1 MRTKNQLPRPYT
13 VTDLYRKKMNVMK
26 FDGAFFDAFG
36 NPEVRGSWLIWGR
49 SGEGKTRFS
58 LQLAKYL
65 TRFGKVLYDSLEEG
79 VSASIREGFRSVQ
92 MEIVKKRIHLLDQEP
107 MNTLMERLT
116 LRNAAQF
123 VIIDSIQYTFMDVA
137 QYKEM
142 LQQFPDKLFIF
153 TSHAKGKEPKGSL
166 AESVWFDS
174 NVKIWVEGYR
184 AFPKSRYGG
193 EQPFDIWPERAQQ
206 YWAGTKTEES

>member
-13 VTDLYRKKMNVMK
+13 VTDIYRKKMNVME
-26 FDGAFFDAFG
+26 FDGAFLDAFG
-36 NPEVRGSWLIWGR
+36 KPEVRGSWLIYGR

-65 TRFGKVLYDSLEEG
+65 TRFGKVLINSLEEG

-92 MEIVKKRIHLLDQEP
+92 METVKKRIHLLDQEP
-107 MNTLMERLT
+107 MNTLIQRLT

-123 VIIDSIQYTFMDVA
+123 VIIDSIQYTFMDIV

-142 LQQFPDKLFIF
+142 LQQFPNKLFIF

-193 EQPFDIWPERAQQ
+193 ELPFDIWPERASQ
-206 YWAGTKTEES
+206 YWAGTKNKEL

>member
-1 MRTKNQLPRPYT
+1 MKTKNALPRPYT
-13 VTDLYRKKMNVMK
+13 VTDLYRKKMNVLP
-26 FDGAFFDAFG
+26 FDGTFLDSFG

-65 TRFGKVLYDSLEEG
+65 TGFGKVLYNSLEEG
-79 VSASIREGFRSVQ
+79 ASASVREGFRSVQ
-92 MEIVKKRIHLLDQEP
+92 METVKKRIHLLDQEP
-107 MNTLMERLT
+107 MNLLMERLA
-116 LRNAAQF
+116 LRNAASF
-123 VIIDSIQYTFMDVA
+123 VIIDSIQYTFMDVQ
-137 QYKEM
+137 QYKQM

-153 TSHAKGKEPKGSL
+153 TSHAKGKEPKGAL

-193 EQPFDIWPERAQQ
+193 EQPFDVWPERAAQ
-206 YWAGTKTEES
+206 YWAETKNVEL

>member
-1 MRTKNQLPRPYT
+1 MKTKNALPRPYT
-13 VTDLYRKKMNVMK
+13 VTDLYRKKMNVLP
-26 FDGAFFDAFG
+26 FDGTFLDSFG

-65 TRFGKVLYDSLEEG
+65 TEFGKVLYNSLEEG
-79 VSASIREGFRSVQ
+79 ASASVREGFRSVQ
-92 MEIVKKRIHLLDQEP
+92 METVKKRIHLLDQEP
-107 MNTLMERLT
+107 MNLLMERLA
-116 LRNAAQF
+116 LRNAASF
-123 VIIDSIQYTFMDVA
+123 VIIDSIQYTFMDVQ
-137 QYKEM
+137 QYKQM

-153 TSHAKGKEPKGSL
+153 TSHAKGKEPKGAL

-193 EQPFDIWPERAQQ
+193 EQPFDVWPERAAQ
-206 YWAGTKTEES
+206 YWAETKNVEL